1 MINMRTLLIMLLV
14 MSLGVGCACNKKKAG
29 TAAPLEELKTS
40 LGEQNNAF
48 AFKLFSLADKPGEN
62 LFYSPYSITSA
73 LSMVYGGALEN
84 TAAQMASAMN
94 FDLPAE
100 QQHETYLALQQSL
113 NAIGERGKAEL
124 NVANALFGADSN
136 KKYIQKDYLNLLRKS
151 YLSDLY
157 TLDFTDFKGTAD
169 YINNWVEE
177 KTKERIKDLISAEQI
192 RDSNEGL
199 VLVNAIYFKGNW
211 RTEFDPKVTIR
222 DKFYVSSKTRTTEN
236 SREVEMMSAR
246 AQYPYARLEGMQVL
260 ELPYA
265 DEELSMILVL
275 PDEIS
280 NLARELNPANFNRW
294 REALSPREVKIY
306 IPKFKFDLTLEG
318 LADMLKKLGMTDAFS
333 PNLANFSGIIPDQTG
348 HGLFIQDV
356 IHKAFVEVNEEGTEA
371 AAATGVVMATKAAP
385 GPDETPVFRADKPF
399 LYFLLHKPSNT
410 VLFMG
415 KLNEPPEL

>member
-14 MSLGVGCACNKKKAG
+14 MSLGVGCACNKKKAD
-29 TAAPLEELKTS
+29 TAAAMKEMKTN

-48 AFKLFSLADKPGEN
+48 AFKLFSLADQPGEN

-136 KKYIQKDYLNLLRKS
+136 QNFIQKDYLNLLRKS

-157 TLDFTDFKGTAD
+157 TLDFTDFQGTAD

-177 KTKERIKDLISAEQI
+177 KTRERIKDLISAEQI

-236 SREVEMMSAR
+236 SRIVEMMSAR
-246 AQYPYARLEGMQVL
+246 AEYPYARLEGMQVL

-265 DEELSMILVL
+265 DEELSMIFVL

-280 NLARELNPANFNRW
+280 DLARELSPANFNRW

-318 LADMLKKLGMTDAFS
+318 LAGMLQKLGMTDAFN
-333 PNLANFSGIIPDQTG
+333 PNLANFSGIIPDDTG
-348 HGLFIQDV
+348 RGLFIQDV

-415 KLNEPPEL
+415 KLNEPPKL